1 MVNGRVTTLLGL
13 RGNLRAVAGAML
25 PIFIVDR
32 SAVDAA
38 AELIAALGEDA
49 VLEAA
54 DRAARSRKA
63 GNVQMFCRW
72 RQIERLIDTLSCDEA
87 FGTVH

>member
-1 MVNGRVTTLLGL
+1 
-13 RGNLRAVAGAML
+13 ML
-25 PIFIVDR
+25 PTFIADR
-32 SAVDAA
+32 SAVEAA
-38 AELIAALGEDA
+38 AELIASLGDEA

-54 DRAARSRKA
+54 DRAARSRDA
-63 GNVQMFCRW
+63 GNVRMFCHW

>member
-1 MVNGRVTTLLGL
+1 
-13 RGNLRAVAGAML
+13 ML
-25 PIFIVDR
+25 PTFIADR

-54 DRAARSRKA
+54 DRAARSREA
-63 GNVQMFCRW
+63 GNVRMFCRW
-72 RQIERLIDTLSCDEA
+72 RQIERLIDTLNCDEV